1 MKTKYK
7 VIIAIAVVLILTGI
21 SIFSIAAEKLPQYRK
36 IVVASAMKR
45 NIAQTLNLQGYIEPN
60 SKQEI
65 TLNIN
70 QKVEEVY
77 VQEGQT
83 VKVGDL
89 LLKLDESD
97 NAYKLKSEELNLKI
111 AQNELNNLLKSENED
126 KKEIVYSVTQAE
138 IQYKNSVDELAAAKV
153 NFEQNQELYLEGF
166 VSKEEL
172 DNSERSL
179 SKLEGAVLLSEI
191 QLDKAREG
199 LNSYSGQRQL
209 QIDKL
214 RSNIELIKMNVESLN
229 TKIDISSK
237 AIIDGIVVRC
247 KLQNN
252 QYPTVENTTV
262 EIYDLSRYVISAYVK
277 QNEAVQ
283 LAEGSKAA
291 ITIKGL
297 EQKSYIGTVIDVEDT
312 ATLSQGSSKI
322 PMVKIK
328 VALDEPDQNVKV
340 GFETEVKIDLNVK
353 SDVVVVNF
361 QAIVEDESGN
371 RFVYFFKDNKADRK
385 LVRTGIESG
394 ILVEIVEG
402 LIPGDQYILNP
413 PERVQDKESFK
424 LWSWGYEL
432 Q

>member
-36 IVVASAMKR
+36 IVVASTMQR

-65 TLNIN
+65 ILDTN
-70 QKVEEVY
+70 QKIEEVY

-89 LLKLDESD
+89 LFKLDGSD

-126 KKEIVYSVTQAE
+126 KKEVEYSVTQAE

-153 NFEQNQELYLEGF
+153 NFEQNKQLYLEGF

-179 SKLEGAVLLSEI
+179 SKLEGAVQLSEI

-199 LNSYSGQRQL
+199 LKGYSGQRQL

-214 RSNIELIKMNVESLN
+214 RSNIELLKMNVESLN
-229 TKIDISSK
+229 TKIDMSSK
-237 AIIDGIVVRC
+237 AIINGTVVRC

-252 QYPTVENTTV
+252 QYPTEENSTV

-283 LAEGSKAA
+283 LSEGSKAV

-297 EQKSYIGTVIDVEDT
+297 EQKPYVGTVVDVEDT
-312 ATLSQGSSKI
+312 ATLPQGGSKV

-328 VALDEPDQNVKV
+328 VALDAPDQNVKV
-340 GFETEVKIDLNVK
+340 GFETEIKIDLNVK
-353 SDVVVVNF
+353 NDAVIVNF
-361 QAIVEDESGN
+361 QAIVEDENGN
-371 RFVYFFKDNKADRK
+371 RFVYFFKDNKAYKK

-394 ILVEIVEG
+394 ALVEIVEG

>member
-1 MKTKYK
+1 MKTKHK
-7 VIIAIAVVLILTGI
+7 VIIAIAVVSILTGI

-36 IVVASAMKR
+36 IVVARTTKR
-45 NIAQTLNLQGYIEPN
+45 NIAQTINLQGYIEPN

-65 TLNIN
+65 ILNTN
-70 QKVEEVY
+70 QKVAEVY
-77 VQEGQT
+77 VQEGQE

-97 NAYKLKSEELNLKI
+97 NAYKLKSEELNLKT
-111 AQNELNNLLKSENED
+111 AQNELNILLKSENKD
-126 KKEIVYSVTQAE
+126 KKELIYSVTQAE
-138 IQYKNSVDELAAAKV
+138 IQYKNSIEDLAAAKE
-153 NFEQNQELYLEGF
+153 NFEQNQKLFLEGF
-166 VSKEEL
+166 VSKEEV
-172 DNSERSL
+172 DNSKRNMSKSEGTVQL
-179 SKLEGAVLLSEI
+179 SQI

-199 LNSYSGQRQL
+199 LNGYAGERQL

-214 RSNIELIKMNVESLN
+214 KSNIELIEMNADSLN
-229 TKIDISSK
+229 SKIDISSK
-237 AIIDGIVVRC
+237 ALINGKVVRC

-252 QYPTVENTTV
+252 QYPTEENTKV

-297 EQKSYIGTVIDVEDT
+297 EQKSYVGTVIDVEDT
-312 ATLSQGSSKI
+312 ATLSEGSSKV

-328 VALDEPDQNVKV
+328 IAIDEPDQNVKV
-340 GFETEVKIDLNVK
+340 GFETEVKINLNIK
-353 SDVVVVNF
+353 SDVAVVNF
-361 QAIVEDESGN
+361 QAVVEDESGN
-371 RFVYFFKDNKADRK
+371 RFVYIFKDNKAERK

-394 ILVEIVEG
+394 FSIEIVEG